1 MDLRVL
7 RNIPTIVA
15 APPHK
20 PVVRVFHELMF
31 SKIAHMVFQQDEA
44 RLPANEIK
52 TTHNL
57 NFMPFDIDREKVD
70 RLRGTSFRED

>member
-1 MDLRVL
+1 M
-7 RNIPTIVA
+7 I
-15 APPHK
+15 
-20 PVVRVFHELMF
+20 
-31 SKIAHMVFQQDEA
+31 FQQDEA

-70 RLRGTSFRED
+70 WLRCTGFRKDRV